1 MSGEQ
6 PVIPIFPLQTVLV
19 PGGYMPL
26 QIFEPR
32 YLDMVRDCVRD
43 DSGFGVCLI
52 LEGSEAGQVTGH
64 ACVGTLA
71 RVRDWNTLENGLLGV
86 TTQGHERYRIGATR
100 MRDNGL
106 MMAEVSWLPE
116 SPFTPVPAE
125 YQLLSEIVARFMD
138 KLEENYPGF
147 ERAWLQNA
155 NWVGYRLAELLPLR
169 NLERQGL
176 LELDDPLRRLQQ
188 LLEVLPRFQ

>member
-1 MSGEQ
+1 M
-6 PVIPIFPLQTVLV
+6 PMFPLQTVLV

-52 LEGSEAGQVTGH
+52 MEGAETGQAQGH
-64 ACVGTLA
+64 ACVGTVA

-86 TTQGHERYRIGATR
+86 TTQGFERFTIHATR

-106 MMAEVSWLPE
+106 MVADVQWRPE
-116 SPFTPVPAE
+116 ANGVAVPDE

-138 KLEENYPGF
+138 KLEANYPGF
-147 ERAWLQNA
+147 ERGWLQDA
-155 NWVGYRLAELLPLR
+155 SWVGYRLTELLPIR

-176 LELDDPLRRLQQ
+176 LELDDPLERLQR
-188 LLEVLPRFQ
+188 LLEMLPRFQ